1 MKKVDFNVPVL
12 DIDQNTINDNGTIL
26 LASKIIANH
35 LMVQTKGDALKLFSW
50 AQKIYKNEV
59 LELDASDFKTLKQ
72 LIDESQFPVIT
83 KKVLIDC
90 VDKADK
96 SE

>member
-1 MKKVDFNVPVL
+1 MKVDFNVPLL
-12 DIDQNTINDNGTIL
+12 DLDGNTINDNGTIL
-26 LASKIIANH
+26 LASKIMANH
-35 LMVQTKGDALKLFSW
+35 LMGQKSGDALKLFSW

-59 LELDASDFKTLKQ
+59 LELDPSDFKTLKK
-72 LIDESQFPVIT
+72 IVDDSDFAVIT

-90 VDKADK
+90 VDKAEK